1 MLHYALMFFVVAI
14 IAAVLGMQGIAGLS
28 ADIGYILVVV
38 SIIFLIVSFV
48 MRRPLPPPI

>member
-28 ADIGYILVVV
+28 ADVGYILVVV
-38 SIIFLIVSFV
+38 SIIFLAVSFV
-48 MRRPLPPPI
+48 MRRSVPPPI